1 MDTSLKIE
9 YRNSQFPSL
18 GGRGNSDEGFGNM
31 EEYGDDKDNKNLTKN
46 MKLKSMILKKN
57 LGNMIRL

>member
-31 EEYGDDKDNKNLTKN
+31 EEYGDDEDNKESDK
-46 MKLKSMILKKN
+46 KHKAEIKYLK
-57 LGNMIRL
+57 